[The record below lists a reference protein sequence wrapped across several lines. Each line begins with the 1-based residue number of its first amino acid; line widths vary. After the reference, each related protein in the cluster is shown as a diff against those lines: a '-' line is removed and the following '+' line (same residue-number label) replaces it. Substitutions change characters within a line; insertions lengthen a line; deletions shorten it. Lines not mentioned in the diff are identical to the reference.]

1 MFHSD
6 IHVLLLLFH
15 WDLNLTSF
23 YINVKLNFLLFR
35 IMICILPG
43 GFFFESKLSK
53 QGVRQL
59 QYVTITIL
67 FRRT

>member
-1 MFHSD
+1 
-6 IHVLLLLFH
+6 
-15 WDLNLTSF
+15 
-23 YINVKLNFLLFR
+23 
-35 IMICILPG
+35 MICILPG

-67 FRRT
+67 FRRTWIAF